1 MQKPGYYNSLVRN
14 ARQTRVY
21 TNLCGLIIIIAA
33 SFFLASRNEY
43 HYFTG
48 ESGIAV
54 AVALICVGVFI
65 FLTGFFGCCGA
76 MRENYCMLFTYAV
89 IIFCLLLV
97 QIAAGITGFVLRHE
111 ISDEIDK
118 SMKNELMHYK
128 NDTAVHEAYD
138 DIQKGLKCCGAS
150 NYTDW
155 FAPNILYG
163 NHSVPESCCIEENCD
178 HYNIPDTTAGA
189 KKIIHTEAPSWL
201 KAFRSPEDKTLS
213 HLQKRDQ
220 RYRYGATADVWR
232 SYYMIDSSQGCA
244 SEVKNILHD
253 NMMAIIIACIVIG
266 LIEITG
272 IFCSC
277 CLMKSVK
284 NEYEVV

>member
-1 MQKPGYYNSLVRN
+1 MAQGVNKLVKFMLFFFN
-14 ARQTRVY
+14 FIFF
-21 TNLCGLIIIIAA
+21 LCGLIIIIAA

-189 KKIIHTEAPSWL
+189 KKIIHTE
-201 KAFRSPEDKTLS
+201 
-213 HLQKRDQ
+213 
-220 RYRYGATADVWR
+220 
-232 SYYMIDSSQGCA
+232 GCA